1 MRVSSINSNKILG
14 LDSSIWFTLIIVSF
28 LSLGLLGYKLAEE
41 EECLP
46 ASLSKKN
53 LNGAIEG
60 FKPNETIQFT
70 LFVPG
75 SNAPISWDF
84 GDKSPSETGSLV
96 SHIFNKPGNYE
107 VIAKVNGRCEETTI
121 VKVEPETAPIKPTDE
136 LATNSNL
143 PSAGGLVQASNYQ
156 PMVNQQ
162 VTFSSNLAGKTYEWT
177 VEGPGSFEVKTTNVA
192 TYSFPIAQRYTVK
205 LMLDNNPN
213 KVYSAF
219 ILVAP
224 LPKPAA
230 PIATIPIQPK
240 PLLTPQG
247 GGGAGAGG
255 NTNPAITTPVQQP
268 TVQPT
273 VQQPVRQDP
282 ATSEPAAKPAANFF
296 YIKEGKFQEM
306 LEAVISGTK
315 NVSDFKRY
323 LCDGENT
330 EVIENGKTITFEKL
344 CQNIGGEKR
353 KIISVS
359 YGEVTPFE
367 NGSKCVKKLIVKH
380 EKKGFKLF

>member
-14 LDSSIWFTLIIVSF
+14 LDSSILVTFTIVSV

-46 ASLSKKN
+46 ATLSKKN
-53 LNGAIEG
+53 LNGALEG
-60 FKPNETIQFT
+60 FKPNETIQFS

-75 SNAPISWDF
+75 SKAPITWDF

-96 SHIFNKPGNYE
+96 SHIFNKPGSYE

-121 VKVEPETAPIKPTDE
+121 VKVEPETAPVKPTDE
-136 LATNSNL
+136 LASNSNL
-143 PSAGGLVQASNYQ
+143 PTTAGLVQASNYQ
-156 PMVNQQ
+156 PLVNQQ
-162 VTFSSNLAGKTYEWT
+162 VTFSSNLTGKSYQWS

-192 TYSFPIAQRYTVK
+192 TYSFPVPQRYTVK

-213 KVYSAF
+213 KVYTA
-219 ILVAP
+219 IVLVAP

-230 PIATIPIQPK
+230 PVVTLPIQPK

-247 GGGAGAGG
+247 GGDGG
-255 NTNPAITTPVQQP
+255 TATNPAPAVTTPVQQP
-268 TVQPT
+268 TVQQPT
-273 VQQPVRQDP
+273 RPESAP
-282 ATSEPAAKPAANFF
+282 AEPAAKPVANFL
-296 YIKEGKFQEM
+296 YIKEPKFQEM

-367 NGSKCVKKLIVKH
+367 NGSKCIKKLIVKH